1 LGTAAGAVAA
11 VVTAVVAVMAAVVA
25 AAASAVTERSEAAIK
40 LRAMPLRAG
49 LRGLLMV
56 EQQQPEHIAD

>member
-1 LGTAAGAVAA
+1 
-11 VVTAVVAVMAAVVA
+11 MAAVVA